1 MADTARLKAR
11 RSEIRASATR
21 QQVFGIPV
29 AALILFLVFAD
40 LMLAFPQIDLTL
52 STMFYT
58 PGSGFE
64 SLGRWWERF
73 IYHSVEVLM
82 VAVNVVLIGL
92 WLFNRITRHAALGF
106 TGRKLLFLLCL
117 LALLPGL
124 IVNQVLKENWGRAR
138 PVNVTEFGG
147 TSRFTPPFVTSD
159 QGGGSFSSGH
169 AAAAFYLVAVAAVLF
184 GSKSHWVLVALLY
197 AGLVGIARMAAGG
210 HYFSDVATSAF
221 LLLFGYLILHRLF
234 FGAQGDAS
242 APA

>member
-1 MADTARLKAR
+1 L
-11 RSEIRASATR
+11 ASR

-29 AALILFLVFAD
+29 AALILFFAFAD
-40 LMLAFPQIDLTL
+40 LMLAVPHIDLRL

-92 WLFNRITRHAALGF
+92 WLFNRITRRAALGF

-124 IVNQVLKENWGRAR
+124 IVNQVLKEHWGRAR
-138 PVNVTEFGG
+138 PVDVTEFGG
-147 TSRFTPPFVTSD
+147 ALRFTPPFVPSD

-184 GSKSHWVLVALLY
+184 GSKSRWALVAILY
-197 AGLVGIARMAAGG
+197 AGLVGLVRMAAGG
-210 HYFSDVATSAF
+210 HYFSDVVTSAF
-221 LLLFGYLILHRLF
+221 LLLFGYLILHRIF
-234 FGAQGDAS
+234 FGAQRDAA
-242 APA
+242 APARVQPMTGRQQGA